1 MAMEKQCTYLIYDEN
16 VARAETSE
24 LAQGLESND
33 VKSKISTMKK
43 IILLM
48 LNGEQLQSLLMKV
61 IQFVVPNEDKQLK
74 KLLYLYL
81 EAVEKRDPNGHL
93 LPEMIL
99 ICNMIRN
106 DLNHPN
112 EFVRGSALRFLSK
125 MREKDILEPL
135 VSSLRANLEH
145 RHSYVRRNAVLAI
158 YNTYKCFEDLM
169 PDAPEL
175 ISEFIDGESD
185 VSAKRNAFVMLCNCD
200 QERAVHY
207 QLSVID
213 SITSMGEIIQL
224 VMLELIRKVCRQDPF
239 QKSKYV
245 RAVFNLQ
252 GSASNS
258 VAFECASTLV
268 SLSSAQTAVKTAVQA
283 YCNLLSTHSDN
294 NVKLIVL
301 DKLSDLQQ
309 KHPEVLKTLIMDII
323 RGLTSPNIDIRKK
336 VLSLVMELVNPN
348 TIDEV
353 VAVLKKEL
361 TKSHTSDVDKSTDYR
376 QMLIQSI
383 HTCVI
388 KFPEIAGTVVHVLID
403 FLDDANATSASDVVL
418 FVREVVET
426 YPRLR
431 ELVVQKLIAYFSTI
445 KVAKVF
451 RVSMW
456 ILSQYCETQ
465 EEIEAA
471 LGAMRG
477 SMGSLP
483 FVDEETLQAAA
494 NTAVATATKAP
505 AVLSDG
511 TYASQSSVATGVSLV
526 GKDTPPSLRTLLL
539 GGDFFVGAVAASSM
553 TKLVMRLAAVSSA
566 QPDLV
571 HKYSA
576 EVMGWICGIVRLG
589 KSGVTPN
596 RLDDDSQERL
606 WLCLMM
612 LNDPTNQTMA
622 EIWNQKCRSAYS
634 QLLVEKQKLVTV
646 AAESKEETK
655 KIKSHVDDVIT
666 FRQLRGKGV
675 VVTEIEDEDA
685 MDLNRATGA
694 AEEED
699 FGSRLKRVT
708 QLTGLS
714 DPIYAEA
721 VVTVHEYDIVLDVLL
736 INQLNDPIHNVC
748 LELATV
754 GDLKLCERPQ
764 NYSMAPH
771 ASLNIRANIKVSS
784 TETGIIYGNIVY
796 DVGPAPTGN
805 QASTGDGNSMVI
817 LSDIHIDIMDYITP
831 AHCSLLQYR
840 SMWAEFE
847 WENKVAV
854 NTTITDPV
862 KYLRHVVACTN
873 MQCLTHIDDDTGD
886 CGFLAAN
893 LYAKS
898 IFGEDALVNVSIE
911 KQRDGVLGGNLRI
924 RSKTQGIALS
934 LGDKITLKQ
943 KVME

>member
-16 VARAETSE
+16 VVRTEPSE
-24 LAQGLESND
+24 LAAGLESND
-33 VKSKISTMKK
+33 VKLKVSTMKK

-48 LNGEQLQSLLMKV
+48 LNGEQLQTLLMKV

-81 EAVEKRDPNGHL
+81 EAVEKRSADGHL

-175 ISEFIDGESD
+175 IAEFIDGESD

-200 QERAVHY
+200 QDRAVQY

-213 SITSMGEIIQL
+213 SITSMGDIIQL
-224 VMLELIRKVCRQDPF
+224 NMLELIRKVCRQDPF

-252 GSASNS
+252 SSASNS
-258 VAFECASTLV
+258 VAFECANTLV
-268 SLSSAQTAVKTAVQA
+268 SLSSAATAVKTAVQA
-283 YCNLLSTHSDN
+283 YCTLLGTHSDN

-301 DKLSDLQQ
+301 DRLSDLQH

-323 RGLTSPNIDIRKK
+323 RGLGSPNIDIRKK
-336 VLSLVMELVNPN
+336 VLALVMDLVNPN

-361 TKSHTSDVDKSTDYR
+361 TKSHASTDADKSTDYR
-376 QMLIQSI
+376 QMLIQAI

-388 KFPEIAGTVVHVLID
+388 KFPEIAGTVVHVLVD

-418 FVREVVET
+418 FVREVIET

-431 ELVVQKLIAYFSTI
+431 EMVVQKLVTYFPSI

-451 RVSMW
+451 RVTMW
-456 ILSQYCETQ
+456 ILSQYSETQ
-465 EEIEAA
+465 AEIEAA
-471 LGAMRG
+471 LEAIKS

-483 FVDEETLQAAA
+483 LVDEATLQAAA
-494 NTAVATATKAP
+494 NTAVVTEKSGP
-505 AVLSDG
+505 SVLADG
-511 TYASQSSVATGVSLV
+511 TYASQANTGMSLV
-526 GKDTPPSLRTLLL
+526 AKDAAPSVRTFLL
-539 GGDFFVGAVAASSM
+539 GGDFFVGAVAGSAQ
-553 TKLVMRLAAVSSA
+553 TKLVMRLASLPGVAPELVNRHAA
-566 QPDLV
+566 QAMASV
-571 HKYSA
+571 
-576 EVMGWICGIVRLG
+576 CGIVKLG

-612 LNDPTNQTMA
+612 LNDPGNAAMA
-622 EIWNQKCRSAYS
+622 EIWNEKCRSAYS
-634 QLLVEKQKLVTV
+634 ALLVEKQKGMTQPEE
-646 AAESKEETK
+646 AKEEEK
-655 KIKSHVDDVIT
+655 ARKIKAHVDDVIT

-685 MDLNRATGA
+685 MDLSRATGA
-694 AEEED
+694 GEEED

-736 INQLNDPIHNVC
+736 INQLNEPIHNVC

-764 NYSMAPH
+764 NYAMQPH
-771 ASLNIRANIKVSS
+771 ASLNVRANIKVSS

-796 DVGPAPTGN
+796 DVGPAPN
-805 QASTGDGNSMVI
+805 NAANIGDGGSMVI

-831 AHCSLLQYR
+831 ADCTLLQYR

-873 MQCLTHIDDDTGD
+873 MKCLTHIDDETSE

-943 KVME
+943 KVQE